1 MLGGRETLPTCH
13 HVLSNTQIIWK
24 GNLWAFVCC
33 FNQQSTDQQAEQ
45 RSWRCGD
52 EHLLH
57 IQCVIPCNPPR
68 PLLLL
73 SHPQIATP
81 DLQWGFKARIRAIFK
96 NWIWVPAV
104 CTHWPRDVVMFK
116 CTGCLPSKAVQSR
129 ITVIKMRDEVLNF
142 KLQIG
147 KVKAAFS
154 IHLRIC
160 SAMKNWSQLWSS
172 THRSQEGSR
181 RYQRKVVLL
190 LFFPTFS
197 EKNRAQRRRGK
208 YKRRKHFLSTD
219 RFPPPPSRHEQV
231 FNLRR
236 VISVSFLCP
245 KWRPSSRG
253 LHSF

>member
-1 MLGGRETLPTCH
+1 MFCPTLRSFGRGISER
-13 HVLSNTQIIWK
+13 LSAALTNKALISR
-24 GNLWAFVCC
+24 
-33 FNQQSTDQQAEQ
+33 QSREAEGVGMNI
-45 RSWRCGD
+45 SFTFSVWS
-52 EHLLH
+52 
-57 IQCVIPCNPPR
+57 PATPPR